1 MWQDTTDSTVHSSF
15 KQSEILVLI
24 MFAVTTFS
32 ASEAI
37 IYLLDAPDLSLAAA
51 PQVVVT
57 GRREALKKICLFWS
71 KMAFSGGENF

>member
-1 MWQDTTDSTVHSSF
+1 
-15 KQSEILVLI
+15 
-24 MFAVTTFS
+24 MFAATTFS